1 MLGPLTELSFVQ
13 SMSISNGSL
22 SIFFTSRIAFVILI
36 VAVALFGVSV
46 FLMRRSRKRVLSL
59 EVNRADSPHLNTHT
73 N

>member
-22 SIFFTSRIAFVILI
+22 SIFFTSPIALVILI
-36 VAVALFGVSV
+36 LAVALFGVSV
-46 FLMRRSRKRVLSL
+46 FLMRRSRKRALSL
-59 EVNRADSPHLNTHT
+59 EANRPDLPTSIHT